1 MSKCNAILKKNNTI
15 WIIMAVFYDYCHLK
29 CYLYLFLVINEQIF
43 PPILND
49 NFYILNLKVKPHGEI
64 YIDQKILW
72 KECASSHRLPKKG
85 AKERLPD
92 VWTWIP
98 GFTLHKLADM
108 RRTGVGK
115 PRPLLDQEK
124 LDLFRGKTIQGTGYC
139 ILKVSHFRPVHTAK
153 WDHVSWYIFEQ
164 YFLSNVFIYEKR

>member
-15 WIIMAVFYDYCHLK
+15 WIIMAVFYGYCHLK
-29 CYLYLFLVINEQIF
+29 VIYTYFWSLMNRFF
-43 PPILND
+43 PHIKWEL
-49 NFYILNLKVKPHGEI
+49 LNLKVKPHGDREI

-85 AKERLPD
+85 AKKRLPD

-98 GFTLHKLADM
+98 GFTLHKLANM